1 MYGAR
6 LEIAIWSLLGT
17 LMFFLDDRVT
27 RGNALADV
35 LIVAALVIALY
46 VRSPQS

>member
-1 MYGAR
+1 MYR
-6 LEIAIWSLLGT
+6 PKLEIAIWSLLGT

-27 RGNALADV
+27 RGNALMDV
-35 LIVAALVIALY
+35 LTVALLVIAVY